1 MRNCLLLEDAE
12 RRLRALEPA
21 LEAVGFRVLYPVG
34 DVERLCAKEA
44 ENGLSLIGA
53 GEGTL
58 RALLLAER
66 YPVGRVVLIG
76 CPLRPRGKSTLR
88 RRAEHNL
95 FSVVSDLLVVQPTED
110 DSMRARGVDILLR
123 GVSARVRRRV
133 EMGRDF
139 RDLWT
144 NCKQPLTEAVLD
156 FLTGP
161 PEAKTLA
168 KPRNS

>member
-1 MRNCLLLEDAE
+1 MRKCLLLEDADK
-12 RRLRALEPA
+12 RLRALEPA

-44 ENGLSLIGA
+44 DNGLSLVGA
-53 GEGTL
+53 GEGAL

-66 YPVGRVVLIG
+66 YPVGKVALIG
-76 CPLRPRGKSTLR
+76 CPLRPRNASRLR

-95 FSVVSDLLVVQPTED
+95 FSVVSDLLVVQPAED
-110 DSMRARGVDILLR
+110 PSMRARGVDILLR
-123 GVSARVRRRV
+123 GVSARVTRRV

-139 RDLWT
+139 QDLWT